1 MECHMIRGSAQDIYT
16 DIYKVALAVATVVSS
31 HEGDSHELVFVFGLS
46 VGQERERE
54 REETQSA
61 PLPLHDIR
69 ER

>member
-1 MECHMIRGSAQDIYT
+1 MECHMIRSSPQDIYT

-46 VGQERERE
+46 VGQERE
-54 REETQSA
+54 ETQSA
-61 PLPLHDIR
+61 PQPLHDIR